1 MYELWYMKFGG
12 SPALKQMTWSDIVNY
27 TGPHIILS
35 YTFQNILKPHTN
47 YSIGIRSH
55 NLYTPPLIARKLFL
69 RQIAQVLQLFLTF
82 CRAVLWTCSRKYV
95 F

>member
-55 NLYTPPLIARKLFL
+55 NLYNTSTDSKKI
-69 RQIAQVLQLFLTF
+69 VLKTDSTGITIIFDIL
-82 CRAVLWTCSRKYV
+82 
-95 F
+95 